1 MKIFCCPVCMGRQD
15 VPFGF
20 YIAETN
26 LDGFD
31 FYPETTMITYE
42 SQAIAKPQKCKTCD
56 GKGFI
61 VIE

>member
-1 MKIFCCPVCMGRQD
+1 MGRQD

-42 SQAIAKPQKCKTCD
+42 SQRTAKPQKCKTCD
-56 GKGFI
+56 AKGFI